1 MCLPSGK
8 QSQGCWQG
16 AGSRASLP
24 PVAVGRDTGG
34 PAQKLAKKQMPVS
47 CVSYS

>member
-8 QSQGCWQG
+8 QSRGCWQS
-16 AGSRASLP
+16 AGTRAPLP

-34 PAQKLAKKQMPVS
+34 PAQKLAKKQALMA